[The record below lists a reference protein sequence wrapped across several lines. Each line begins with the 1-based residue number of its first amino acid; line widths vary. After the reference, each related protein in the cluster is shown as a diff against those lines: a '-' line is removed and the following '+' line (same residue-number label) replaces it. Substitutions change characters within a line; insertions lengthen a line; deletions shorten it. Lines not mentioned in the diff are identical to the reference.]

1 MAQPLFPNLKP
12 VLPGRAG
19 KRARFLFVG
28 LNMAAKKGGHQ
39 IAIFGSF

>member
-1 MAQPLFPNLKP
+1 LFPNLKP
-12 VLPGRAG
+12 VLPGLTG
-19 KRARFLFVG
+19 KWPGFLFVG